1 MPGKYQSEEHSR
13 RTAQLI
19 SVTRCA
25 YAFPCTNTFISIFS
39 FSLRRD
45 TTVAL
50 KKNKPT
56 IKMRLMEQLKARP
69 LQRIQRVATHVDDG
83 AVTWIFTCEI
93 STRADTI
100 LEIVAAQTMREL
112 LCAEAGYS
120 AWVTNVVF
128 AVTVAFRI
136 WIWRSGL
143 RTVSKCHKLELLL
156 SVSQSLSLCGPKFG
170 SQQF

>member
-100 LEIVAAQTMREL
+100 HSWHCRRPNDARAFVRWSRLFRLGYECRICCHRGIPYLDLTLGAAHCFQM
-112 LCAEAGYS
+112 
-120 AWVTNVVF
+120 
-128 AVTVAFRI
+128 
-136 WIWRSGL
+136 
-143 RTVSKCHKLELLL
+143 
-156 SVSQSLSLCGPKFG
+156 SQIGTFV
-170 SQQF
+170 